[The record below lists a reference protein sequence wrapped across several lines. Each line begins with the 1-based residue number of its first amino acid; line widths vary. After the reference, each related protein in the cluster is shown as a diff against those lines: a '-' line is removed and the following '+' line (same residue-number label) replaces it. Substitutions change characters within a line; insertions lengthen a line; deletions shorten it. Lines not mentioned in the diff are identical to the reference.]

1 MRLSYLKSKLKDP
14 IQLTKEKNQII
25 DFHEILP
32 FTLHTILIAQKL
44 ACNTSYHTNMVD
56 DPFSFFSIFL

>member
-25 DFHEILP
+25 DFPRDSSFYAAHKLS
-32 FTLHTILIAQKL
+32 LL